1 MKTRKLQVTLFTKLC
16 LLHFGVEV
24 VKKFW
29 ILVVRWRFCKNN
41 WRFGSLYF
49 TYETFE
55 PVPQI
60 IIIATLVSK
69 CFALQ
74 KESSSLNVRKV
85 FRKPE
90 NYYRFTIYGLLYE
103 SRSLAQSSLARFRFL
118 LCCCLP
124 HSVENWLKKSHFTSF
139 YIFKIVPF
147 LNGKVISRV
156 NSVFYFV
163 IFFSINFT

>member
-1 MKTRKLQVTLFTKLC
+1 M
-16 LLHFGVEV
+16 
-24 VKKFW
+24 
-29 ILVVRWRFCKNN
+29 VVRWRFCQNN

-139 YIFKIVPF
+139 YIFKIVLCYLF
-147 LNGKVISRV
+147 IW
-156 NSVFYFV
+156 FYFFYLLY
-163 IFFSINFT
+163 IFYSYFLFFVGLVMTFLLLNCIFYTWYTFYCMSHM